1 MLPPSSMNEN
11 ADLKEDIERL
21 KNRNQR
27 LVLEIEEMTSTLIG

>member
-1 MLPPSSMNEN
+1 MNEN

-27 LVLEIEEMTSTLIG
+27 LVVEIEEMTSTLIG